1 MADDYGEGTRVF
13 VGMERNPLATDLQKP
28 TSLCITAMPLGPFP
42 SMGNGEPAITDRPPP
57 ELILKTEMSL
67 EALHTYTD

>member
-1 MADDYGEGTRVF
+1 
-13 VGMERNPLATDLQKP
+13 
-28 TSLCITAMPLGPFP
+28 
-42 SMGNGEPAITDRPPP
+42 MGNGEPAIADRPPP